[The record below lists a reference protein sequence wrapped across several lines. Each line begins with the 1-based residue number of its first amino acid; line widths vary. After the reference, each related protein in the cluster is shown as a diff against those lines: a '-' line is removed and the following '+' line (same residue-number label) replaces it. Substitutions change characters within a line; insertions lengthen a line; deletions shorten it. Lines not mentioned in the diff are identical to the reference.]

1 MGDHLVLTK
10 TRNSRGGDCGG
21 EVLYNG
27 KSLSRAGS
35 VTEEVVLCFRVG
47 GWWPVVTGVLQ
58 EMHRN
63 SLNYYLLVPQLMG
76 ILL

>member
-1 MGDHLVLTK
+1 M
-10 TRNSRGGDCGG
+10 
-21 EVLYNG
+21 YNG

-47 GWWPVVTGVLQ
+47 EWWPVVTRLLQ

-63 SLNYYLLVPQLMG
+63 SLNYCLLVPQLMG